1 MAEKEG
7 NQEFASKMES
17 PSDSS
22 STKMESPSDS
32 ASAKMESPSD
42 SASAKMESPSD
53 SASAKMER
61 PSDSASAKME
71 SPSNSTSTKMESPSD
86 SASTMME
93 SPSNSTSTK
102 MESPSDSSSIKMES
116 PSDSSSTKV
125 ESASDSASTKMESES
140 DSTLTKMEIPSDS
153 SSTKMESTSDSTST
167 KMESPSDCTSIKM
180 EVSSDSA
187 STKMESASDSASTLP
202 DTLEKRETPSSS
214 QTNSSGKQP
223 MSGTLKER
231 LKKTR
236 ASSHSFCSVVKR
248 LKVENEENDETVPE
262 PGVSSKGKS
271 CSEVQE
277 SVKHID
283 SESEK
288 DSSESK
294 NTCKSKSPDTGSP
307 GALQNDSVS
316 ESTKERLRE
325 EKAKLTKQVQ
335 EKEELLRRLKLVK
348 MYRIKN
354 NLAELEMLIKK
365 WRRCSQRLLYELQSV
380 MSEDDEKLSIT
391 ELIDYYGVDE
401 NVVHYNRSE
410 EEFTGV

>member
-22 STKMESPSDS
+22 STKMEIPSDSASAKMESPSNSTSTKMESPSDSASAKMESPSDSTSTKMESPSDSTSTKMESPSDSASAKMESPSNSTSTKMESPSDS

-53 SASAKMER
+53 SASAKMEV
-61 PSDSASAKME
+61 S
-71 SPSNSTSTKMESPSD
+71 
-86 SASTMME
+86 
-93 SPSNSTSTK
+93 
-102 MESPSDSSSIKMES
+102 
-116 PSDSSSTKV
+116 
-125 ESASDSASTKMESES
+125 
-140 DSTLTKMEIPSDS
+140 
-153 SSTKMESTSDSTST
+153 SDSTST
-167 KMESPSDCTSIKM
+167 KMESPSDSGSTKI

-187 STKMESASDSASTLP
+187 SAKMESTSDSALTLS
-202 DTLEKRETPSSS
+202 DTLEKRETPPSS

-248 LKVENEENDETVPE
+248 LKVENEENVETVPE
-262 PGVSSKGKS
+262 PGVSSKEKS

-307 GALQNDSVS
+307 SALQNDSVS
-316 ESTKERLRE
+316 ENTKERLRE

>member
-1 MAEKEG
+1 
-7 NQEFASKMES
+7 MES
-17 PSDSS
+17 P
-22 STKMESPSDS
+22 
-32 ASAKMESPSD
+32 
-42 SASAKMESPSD
+42 
-53 SASAKMER
+53 
-61 PSDSASAKME
+61 
-71 SPSNSTSTKMESPSD
+71 
-86 SASTMME
+86 
-93 SPSNSTSTK
+93 
-102 MESPSDSSSIKMES
+102 
-116 PSDSSSTKV
+116 
-125 ESASDSASTKMESES
+125 
-140 DSTLTKMEIPSDS
+140 
-153 SSTKMESTSDSTST
+153 SDSTST
-167 KMESPSDCTSIKM
+167 KMESPSDSTSTKM
-180 EVSSDSA
+180 ESPSDSTSTKMERASDSTSTKMESASDSTSAKMESPSDSA

-202 DTLEKRETPSSS
+202 DTLEKRETPPLS

-231 LKKTR
+231 LKKIR

-248 LKVENEENDETVPE
+248 LKVENEENDKTVPE
-262 PGVSSKGKS
+262 PGASSKEKS
-271 CSEVQE
+271 CSEIQE

-288 DSSESK
+288 DSLESK
-294 NTCKSKSPDTGSP
+294 NTCRSKSPDTGSSS
-307 GALQNDSVS
+307 ALHNDSVS
-316 ESTKERLRE
+316 ENTKERLRE

-354 NLAELEMLIKK
+354 NLTELEMLIKK

>member
-17 PSDSS
+17 PSDS
-22 STKMESPSDS
+22 
-32 ASAKMESPSD
+32 
-42 SASAKMESPSD
+42 
-53 SASAKMER
+53 
-61 PSDSASAKME
+61 
-71 SPSNSTSTKMESPSD
+71 TSTKMESP
-86 SASTMME
+86 
-93 SPSNSTSTK
+93 
-102 MESPSDSSSIKMES
+102 
-116 PSDSSSTKV
+116 
-125 ESASDSASTKMESES
+125 
-140 DSTLTKMEIPSDS
+140 
-153 SSTKMESTSDSTST
+153 SDSTST
-167 KMESPSDCTSIKM
+167 KMESPSDSTSTKM
-180 EVSSDSA
+180 ESPSDSTSTKMERASDSTSTKMESASDSTSAKMESPSDSA

-202 DTLEKRETPSSS
+202 DTLEKRETPPLS

-231 LKKTR
+231 LKKIR

-248 LKVENEENDETVPE
+248 LKVENEENDKTVPE
-262 PGVSSKGKS
+262 PGASSKEKS
-271 CSEVQE
+271 CSEIQE

-288 DSSESK
+288 DSLESK
-294 NTCKSKSPDTGSP
+294 NTCRSKSPDTGSSS
-307 GALQNDSVS
+307 ALHNDSVS
-316 ESTKERLRE
+316 ENTKERLRE

-354 NLAELEMLIKK
+354 NLTELEMLIKK